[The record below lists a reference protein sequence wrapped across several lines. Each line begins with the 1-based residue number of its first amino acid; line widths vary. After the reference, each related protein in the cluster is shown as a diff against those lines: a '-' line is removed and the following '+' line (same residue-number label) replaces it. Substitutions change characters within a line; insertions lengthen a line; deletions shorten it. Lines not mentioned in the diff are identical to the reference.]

1 MRELLV
7 WKKMAQPNKA
17 VVARPAWADR
27 MLEMYREGA
36 SDAEVA
42 ADQEMT
48 VKNFYKNIENY
59 PAVAQIVEFGRTLS
73 QAYWE
78 SLARKNISN
87 RQFNSPLYA
96 FYMKNKFAWA
106 DKTENINLNE
116 NGSTDLDALRKNI
129 GKEVADWIKTHTP
142 EMSDAQRVF
151 AIPETNNEV

>member
-1 MRELLV
+1 
-7 WKKMAQPNKA
+7 MAQTANA
-17 VVARPAWADR
+17 VVSRPAWVDE
-27 MLEMYREGA
+27 MLDMYREGA

-42 ADQEMT
+42 AKQEMT
-48 VKNFYKNIENY
+48 IKKFYANIDKY
-59 PAVAQIVEFGRTLS
+59 PAVAEIVEFGRTLS

-116 NGSTDLDALRKNI
+116 NGSTDLDVLRKNI

-151 AIPETNNEV
+151 QIPEVNNEI